1 MDSWRRLLV
10 VAELNEESYFAEDI
24 IEDEVI

>member
-10 VAELNEESYFAEDI
+10 VAELNEEKYSAEDK